1 MVKVVMG
8 KTESQT
14 VTVLLAIIII
24 VGGFSPSQLVL
35 AAADGNIHGTV
46 VDENGEPIY
55 RVKVTATTQTGG
67 VEDAKY
73 TNEDGYFRMNLGGSY
88 TLVFE
93 KEGYVTEERS
103 VQVTTAPTDNP
114 DNDAVKMGEIVLV
127 PTLALSS
134 TVVKRVT
141 SPGNTLQLTFTITN
155 RGDDTEDVV
164 FSVSEPEG
172 WKTRVLDSMGEIESV
187 LLSPGNENFILEI
200 KVPLT
205 ASEVTTVS
213 LNATG
218 SSQAQ
223 LCFTIT
229 PRVSEQD
236 IELKSTYM
244 SISEE
249 LGQSISLPLS
259 VSNVGEVDK
268 TVSLQ
273 HEAPEGWSLSF
284 RTASDMVVKTL
295 LLTSGETENLNIELE
310 PPEDAA
316 IGDYNIVVK
325 AVVDGVVF
333 DSLGFEVNL
342 REAVSELEVIS
353 SYSEVTVEAGSSIT
367 FPIAIWNKGE
377 KDALALLVVPTAPSN
392 WRTTFI
398 SDDIEVSSIL
408 VEAGEST
415 TVKLQVTPPNSVE
428 TGSYELVAL
437 IGAGD
442 GSQTHLPFV
451 INVAGSYE
459 LSLSLSTLYT
469 SVNIGGSLTYT
480 ARVTNNGQTPV
491 TTLYLEA
498 VIPDDWEATITPAQV
513 STLAARES
521 VTFTVEVDTPSDT
534 VAGDYLLAMKAYS
547 DQLESDE
554 IDLRVTA
561 KASTSW
567 GVIGLGVAAV
577 AIAGAAYMFRRFK
590 RR

>member
-8 KTESQT
+8 KSRT
-14 VTVLLAIIII
+14 VTVLLII
-24 VGGFSPSQLVL
+24 VILVGVFTPSQLVF

-55 RVKVTATTQTGG
+55 RVKVTASTQTVFG
-67 VEDAKY
+67 VEETKY

-93 KEGYVTEERS
+93 KEGYVTKERS
-103 VQVTTAPTDNP
+103 VQVTVAPTDNP
-114 DNDAVKMGEIVLV
+114 YNDAVKMGEIVLV

-141 SPGNTLQLTFTITN
+141 SPGNTLQLTFTIIN
-155 RGDDTEDVV
+155 RGDDTEAVV

-172 WKTRVLDSMGEIESV
+172 WTTRVLDSLGEIESV

-205 ASEVTTVS
+205 ASEVASIS

-249 LGQSISLPLS
+249 LGQSINLPLS

-273 HEAPEGWSLSF
+273 HEVPEGWSLSF
-284 RTASDMVVKTL
+284 RTVSDMVVKTL
-295 LLTSGETENLNIELE
+295 LLTSGETENLNIELKSS
-310 PPEDAA
+310 EDAA
-316 IGDYNIVVK
+316 LGDYQIVVK

-342 REAVSELEVIS
+342 REAVSELDVIS

-398 SDDIEVSSIL
+398 SDAIEVSSIL
-408 VEAGEST
+408 VEARAST
-415 TVKLQVTPPNSVE
+415 TVKLRVTPPNSVE

-442 GSQTHLPFV
+442 GSQTQLPFV

-469 SVNIGGSLTYT
+469 TVNIGGSLTYT

-498 VIPDDWEATITPAQV
+498 VIPNEWEATITPSQV
-513 STLAARES
+513 SSLAPRAS
-521 VTFTVEVDTPSDT
+521 VTFTIEVSTPADTL
-534 VAGDYLLAMKAYS
+534 AGDYMITMKAYS
-547 DQLESDE
+547 DQLESGE

-561 KASTSW
+561 KASNTW
-567 GVIGLGVAAV
+567 GLIGFGLVAV
-577 AIAGAAYMFRRFK
+577 AIVGVYLGFKRFK